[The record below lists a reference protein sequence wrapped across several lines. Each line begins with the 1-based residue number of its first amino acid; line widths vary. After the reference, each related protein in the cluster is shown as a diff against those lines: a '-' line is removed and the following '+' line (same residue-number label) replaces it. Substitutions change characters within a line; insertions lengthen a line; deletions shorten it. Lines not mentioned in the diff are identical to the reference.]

1 MHTPKTF
8 VQLCLYA
15 YAHNQK
21 LHYIKLSNSNVRN
34 NYPNWFYLTTNSSQ
48 TMEKIAVSNQNK
60 VSLFY
65 STCHDELDLI

>member
-1 MHTPKTF
+1 M
-8 VQLCLYA
+8 CE
-15 YAHNQK
+15 
-21 LHYIKLSNSNVRN
+21 N

-65 STCHDELDLI
+65 STCHDELDLISLTSDPRSCEFTIHATPNHW

>member
-1 MHTPKTF
+1 MWE
-8 VQLCLYA
+8 
-15 YAHNQK
+15 
-21 LHYIKLSNSNVRN
+21 N